1 MAGIAAEFCEKT
13 RFVKHWEC
21 VRRRVAVGGVKK
33 WRVPCKLVGGCVCL
47 HHYLLLLTVLS
58 GLFSNMQGKGGMI
71 LNLKFK
77 VAANAKD

>member
-47 HHYLLLLTVLS
+47 HHYLATDSAVRP
-58 GLFSNMQGKGGMI
+58 LFKHAGERRNDF
-71 LNLKFK
+71 KFK
-77 VAANAKD
+77 I